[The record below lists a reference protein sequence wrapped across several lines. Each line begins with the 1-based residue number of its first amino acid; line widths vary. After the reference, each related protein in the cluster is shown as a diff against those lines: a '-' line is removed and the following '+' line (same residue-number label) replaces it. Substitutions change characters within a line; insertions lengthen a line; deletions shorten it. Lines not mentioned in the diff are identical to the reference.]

1 MVVIE
6 AEYGRQL
13 RDGGGLGGEIVVD
26 EHGGL
31 RRCEI
36 SENEIGNQ
44 GFEDSLGMALDFDI
58 PVLLGDI
65 GIDMPLNQKPFGQQF
80 TTVRGPED
88 IPFLVG
94 VRHIVY
100 RHP

>member
-1 MVVIE
+1 
-6 AEYGRQL
+6 
-13 RDGGGLGGEIVVD
+13 
-26 EHGGL
+26 
-31 RRCEI
+31 
-36 SENEIGNQ
+36 
-44 GFEDSLGMALDFDI
+44 MALDFDV

-65 GIDMPLNQKPFGQQF
+65 GIDMPLDQKPFGQQF